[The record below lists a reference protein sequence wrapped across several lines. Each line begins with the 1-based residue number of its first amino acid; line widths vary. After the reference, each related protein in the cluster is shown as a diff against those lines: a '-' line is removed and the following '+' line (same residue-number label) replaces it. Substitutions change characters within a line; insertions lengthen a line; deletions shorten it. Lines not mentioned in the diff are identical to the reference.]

1 MKIAIAGATG
11 FVGSRL
17 VEKLYSDDHQ
27 ILILTR
33 DAEFARR
40 IFPHDS
46 YPNLEIITY
55 TPQIS
60 GDWQKSISGCDAV
73 INLAG
78 TPIADQ
84 RWTTAR
90 KEAIKASRQITTRKI
105 VEAINQADPRPTVL
119 INGSAIGY
127 YGTSDT
133 ATFDE
138 NSRAGQDFL
147 AEVCQAWEAE
157 VASLKNTRAVI
168 IRTGIVVGPKGGAVG
183 KMLLPFQMFMGG
195 PIGSGKQWLSW
206 IHRDDLV
213 NLIIFAL
220 NNTAVSG
227 VVNGTAPQPVT
238 MGEFCQVLGQTMQ
251 RPSWLPVPNFAL
263 KLLLGEGATV
273 VLDGQK
279 VLPTRTLALGFQ
291 YEYADLKSALAQTIK
306 G

>member
-17 VEKLYSDDHQ
+17 VEKLYTDDHQ
-27 ILILTR
+27 ILIFTR
-33 DAEFARR
+33 DAEFARQ
-40 IFPHDS
+40 IFADRT

-55 TPQIS
+55 TPEIS
-60 GDWQKSISGCDAV
+60 GNWQKSIAGCDAV

-84 RWTTAR
+84 RWTPTR
-90 KEAIKASRQITTRKI
+90 KELIKTSRQVTTNKI
-105 VEAINQADPRPTVL
+105 VEAINQADPRPAVL

-138 NSRAGQDFL
+138 NSEAGQDFL
-147 AEVCQAWEAE
+147 AEVCQAWEQE
-157 VASLKNTRAVI
+157 VAGLTNTRSVI

-183 KMLLPFQMFMGG
+183 KMLLPFQLFMGG

-220 NNTAVSG
+220 HNTAVSG

-279 VLPTRTLALGFQ
+279 VLPNRTLNLGFQ
-291 YEYADLKSALAQTIK
+291 YEYPDLKSALAQTINS
-306 G
+306 